1 MTATFEIDT
10 GPTASPARALIP
22 DFFCDWYP
30 SSDDDDLTRRYCF
43 YIVGEIR
50 APKKMDTVRKHL
62 AANWQFIRHAMQVCP
77 GHVDEILTEYVERAQ
92 TLD

>member
-1 MTATFEIDT
+1 MDFEIDT
-10 GPTASPARALIP
+10 GVADTPARALIP

-43 YIVGEIR
+43 YIIGEIR
-50 APKKMDTVRKHL
+50 GPKKLDTARKHL

-77 GHVDEILTEYVERAQ
+77 GHADEILTEYVERTQAP
-92 TLD
+92 D